1 MQLVQQPDLK
11 NLSIE
16 SLLEDTKTK
25 TYIDFGYTIKAL
37 RSKKKLVKELK
48 PQPDLKSLSSVS
60 LLEDTKPKTHTDF
73 IYTIKALR
81 SKKRLG

>member
-1 MQLVQQPDLK
+1 VYD
-11 NLSIE
+11 S
-16 SLLEDTKTK
+16 
-25 TYIDFGYTIKAL
+25 
-37 RSKKKLVKELK
+37 VKELK

-60 LLEDTKPKTHTDF
+60 LLEDTKPKTHPDF

>member
-37 RSKKKLVKELK
+37 RSKKKLGYCFGVEY
-48 PQPDLKSLSSVS
+48 DLMSCV
-60 LLEDTKPKTHTDF
+60 
-73 IYTIKALR
+73 
-81 SKKRLG
+81 